1 MYIYIIIFNRNFIH
15 SITDKN
21 IVDYDDLQIDNEL
34 ISQKTGKLIVG
45 KILPNK
51 RENQIKIL
59 KKVINLL
66 QQLLVF

>member
-15 SITDKN
+15 SITDNN

>member
-15 SITDKN
+15 SITDNN

-45 KILPNK
+45 KKLPNK